1 MMSKFFDPYP
11 QVPFMIRDFESK
23 SPLYFQDVSMM
34 LGIFLADKKA
44 AEKYLPSKD
53 FKLISPFPGK
63 ALVGINCF
71 QYKQTDIGPY
81 NEVSISVAVEQNKLR
96 PGFVSVLKSTFKQN
110 YHANILQL
118 PVTTEVALHGGVD
131 FFNYPKFLANIKV
144 EESNKEISVGVF
156 DKETNE
162 LMYRFTGQKIRTS
175 KTTKVN
181 EALYNSYPEM
191 NGEMLKADLLVNQIE
206 KGVSWMGN
214 KFTFEIGNHP
224 KSELLRELKLSR
236 LMQYT
241 YMPKGEAI
249 LFEPEKFK

>member
-1 MMSKFFDPYP
+1 MSKFFDQYP

-23 SPLYFQDVSMM
+23 SPLFFQDVSMM

-44 AEKYLPSKD
+44 AQKYLPSKD

-81 NEVSISVAVEQNKLR
+81 NEVSISVAVEHNKLQ
-96 PGFVSVLKSTFKQN
+96 PGFISVLKSTFKQN
-110 YHANILQL
+110 FHANILHL

-131 FFNYPKFLANIKV
+131 FFNYPKFLADIRV
-144 EESNKEISVGVF
+144 EEINDEVGMGVY
-156 DKETNE
+156 DKGTGE
-162 LMYRFTGQKIRTS
+162 LIYRFTGQKI
-175 KTTKVN
+175 KTKKFGKEN

-191 NGEMLKADLLVNQIE
+191 NGELLKANLLVNQIE

-214 KFTFEIGNHP
+214 KFIVEIGDHP
-224 KSELLRELKLSR
+224 KSKLLKELNLSR

-249 LFEPEKFK
+249 LFEPKGLFS